1 MSKVKKTLNEVG
13 KLLKNALAKELEG
26 QGHRASSSGSIIDGF
41 KHKATDSSVTITTD
55 KEYANILET
64 GISKGSKADKERIKE
79 WVRKKGFATNE
90 TEVNQIAYLVARKM
104 KLEGVPTK
112 NAMTKSRNGRRIGF
126 IDQVLKENED
136 KITKMIMDAFAF
148 DIEVMFNK
156 LPSEV

>member
-1 MSKVKKTLNEVG
+1 MSKVKNTLNEVG
-13 KLLKNALAKELEG
+13 KLLKKALANELEG
-26 QGHRASSSGSIIDGF
+26 QGHRASASGSIIDGF
-41 KHKATDSSVTITTD
+41 KHKVNDTSVTITTD

-64 GISKGSKADKERIKE
+64 GIPKGSKVDKERIKE

-112 NAMTKSRNGRRIGF
+112 KAMTHSKNGRRIGF